1 MAPSLSA
8 PAVASPE
15 FPLALSRT
23 ALAKATSRTLHAPR
37 NNSKA
42 IVSLVQ
48 AEEAHAQLAPFVVKD
63 LRARSWA
70 FRVLWGRRL
79 LAREWKALAFLSGT
93 EGVPAPLSRIDADA
107 FAMSF
112 CQGDSVMPLAPGE
125 LPASAVENLERLIH
139 RVHAL
144 GVTHGDLHRDN
155 ILLDETGRVC
165 IIDWATACVFGVAP
179 KGLKS
184 WTWREWQALDLRAL
198 AKIKAR
204 HAPQLLRPDERQRL
218 ENGGTALSRAVRRVG
233 AFCKGKG
240 RKR

>member
-1 MAPSLSA
+1 MAPSHPTA
-8 PAVASPE
+8 PVASP
-15 FPLALSRT
+15 PALLALSRT
-23 ALAKATSRTLHAPR
+23 ALDKAASRTLHAPR

-48 AEEAHAQLAPFVVKD
+48 MEEASVQFIPFVVKD
-63 LRARSWA
+63 LRARSWL

-79 LAREWKALAFLSGT
+79 LAREWKALAFLEGID
-93 EGVPAPLSRIDADA
+93 GVPAPLCLIDADA

-112 CQGDSVMPLAPGE
+112 CEGDSVLPLAPGE
-125 LPASAVENLERLIH
+125 LPACAVENLERLIQ

-155 ILLDETGRVC
+155 ILLDETGRVSV
-165 IIDWATACVFGVAP
+165 IDWATACVFGSSP
-179 KGLKS
+179 HGLKA

-204 HAPQLLRPDERQRL
+204 HAPHLLRPDERKRL

-233 AFCKGKG
+233 AFWKGK
-240 RKR
+240 RRNS